1 MSLNPV
7 MLGVRF
13 VLELC
18 ALASF
23 AAYGWREFSSPWKW
37 VLVVLLPVIA
47 GAAWG
52 TFAVPDDP
60 SRNGKA
66 TVPVAGWVRF
76 GVEFLVLWGGAAA
89 LWAGG
94 LGKLAL
100 VSAAVLLVYYVLA
113 WDRVVWL
120 FSR

>member
-7 MLGVRF
+7 MLAVRF

-23 AAYGWREFSSPWKW
+23 AAYGWREFPSPWKW
-37 VLVVLLPVIA
+37 GLVVLLPVIA
-47 GAAWG
+47 GTIWG

-60 SRNGKA
+60 SRNGEA
-66 TVPVAGWVRF
+66 TVPVPGWLRF
-76 GVEFLVLWGGAAA
+76 GIEFLVLWGGAAA
-89 LWAGG
+89 LWASG
-94 LGKLAL
+94 LTRLAL

-113 WDRVVWL
+113 WDRIGWL
-120 FSR
+120 FSH